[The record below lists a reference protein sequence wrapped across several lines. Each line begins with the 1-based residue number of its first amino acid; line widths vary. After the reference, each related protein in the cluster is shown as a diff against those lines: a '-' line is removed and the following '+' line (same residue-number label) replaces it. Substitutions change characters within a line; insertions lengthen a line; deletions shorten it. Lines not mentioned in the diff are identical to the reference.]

1 MIPFAAAVDGY
12 LNKLVREALEALE
25 GVPAAD
31 LNSWKPKQDLA
42 DINTFFALANH
53 LVAAGEFWTLHAVG
67 GQPTNRDRSVEFQ
80 AHGSIDEIHAR
91 FDKWLS
97 DCRDVLSGLTLE
109 DLEREVTVADRPD
122 RFLLGDRL
130 LHAVG
135 HTATHVGHL
144 QIQRQIYDAE
154 HPS

>member
-1 MIPFAAAVDGY
+1 MIPFFAAVDGY
-12 LNKLVREALEALE
+12 LNKLVGEALEALD
-25 GVPAAD
+25 GVPADD

-42 DINTFFALANH
+42 DINTFFALATH

-67 GQPTNRDRSVEFQ
+67 GQPTNRDRPAEFR

-91 FDKWLS
+91 FDKWLV

-109 DLEREVTVADRPD
+109 DLEREVTADGHSET
-122 RFLLGDRL
+122 FLLGDRL

-144 QIQRQIYDAE
+144 QIQRQVYDAE
-154 HPS
+154 HPV